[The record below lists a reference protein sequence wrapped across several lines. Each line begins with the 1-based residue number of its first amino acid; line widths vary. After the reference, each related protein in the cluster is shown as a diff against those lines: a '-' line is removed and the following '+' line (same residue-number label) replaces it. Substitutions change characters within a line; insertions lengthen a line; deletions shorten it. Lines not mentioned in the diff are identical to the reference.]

1 MKKFQTKSWYP
12 YTIAVCAGVVLYVAL
27 TNLSAID
34 ATLVKFGN
42 YLSPVIIGAII
53 SYLMNPLAKVFERT
67 LFKNMKKGRWA
78 LSVAL
83 TFVAII
89 AVILALILLVVPQ
102 LVDSIAVVEDQ
113 FPLYQEKLH
122 SMAVKLGLSGILS
135 APGNTEEVTGHVMG
149 FLKEHMGSITESVSG
164 IISAIVNVAIG
175 AVLAFYLLNS
185 KTEFSEG
192 VENLMRVV
200 IPEGKYEGI
209 KAYVQRCNKI
219 LSRYLIF
226 ALLDAVLVGVVVA
239 IIMLILRMPYAGLI
253 PVIMGVVN
261 LIPTF
266 GPPIGAAIS
275 AFLLL
280 LVSPKYAMMMIV
292 IFIVVQVGDGYIL
305 QPKLFGNAL
314 GVSGVVILISIVV
327 LGNIFGVVG
336 ILLAIPVAAVLD
348 FTYKEMTMPAMI
360 RKKEARRKV
369 PDSDGS
375 EQET

>member
-1 MKKFQTKSWYP
+1 MKKFESKSWYP
-12 YTIAVCAGVVLYVAL
+12 YTVAVCAGVILFVAL
-27 TNLSAID
+27 THLSAID
-34 ATLVKFGN
+34 ETLNKFGN

-53 SYLMNPLAKVFERT
+53 SYIMNPLAGLFERT
-67 LFKNMKKGRWA
+67 IFKNMKKGRWTM
-78 LSVAL
+78 SVAL

-89 AVILALILLVVPQ
+89 AVILALILLLVPQ
-102 LVDSIAVVEDQ
+102 LIDSIAVVEEQ
-113 FPLYQEKLH
+113 FPLYQEKLQD
-122 SMAVKLGLSGILS
+122 MAVKLGLSGILS
-135 APGNTEEVTGHVMG
+135 SPGSTEEVTGHVMG
-149 FLKEHMGSITESVSG
+149 FLKEHMGSITASVSG
-164 IISAIVNVAIG
+164 LFSAVVNVAIG

-185 KTEFSEG
+185 KTDFNNG
-192 VENLMRVV
+192 LQDLMRV
-200 IPEGKYEGI
+200 ILPEGRYESV
-209 KAYVQRCNKI
+209 KAYVQRCDKI
-219 LSRYLIF
+219 LSRYLVF

-280 LVSPKYAMMMIV
+280 LVSPKYAMMMIA
-292 IFIVVQVGDGYIL
+292 IFIFVQVADGYIL

-314 GVSGVVILISIVV
+314 GVSGVMILISIVV

-348 FTYKEMTMPAMI
+348 FTYKEMTMPAMQ
-360 RKKEARRKV
+360 RKKEARMNAA
-369 PDSDGS
+369 GAENECS
-375 EQET
+375 E